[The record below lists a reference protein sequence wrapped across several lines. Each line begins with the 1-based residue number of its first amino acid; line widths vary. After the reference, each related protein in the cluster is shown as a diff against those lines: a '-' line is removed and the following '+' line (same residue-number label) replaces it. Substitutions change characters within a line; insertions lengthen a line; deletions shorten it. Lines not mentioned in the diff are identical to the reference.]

1 MSVYEI
7 SFLNFIAEIGGK
19 YIQAFKDAVMNQGFL
34 PIYMVQCMLFGPP
47 GVGKTCLLN
56 RLCDKP
62 APGIRATHD
71 APGSGSVSTI
81 VLDDMKV
88 MQTRLTT
95 VDYWNEIGNIEEQL
109 AVFIKS
115 VDPLSSESQ
124 SLPKDSL
131 QQNNSTPKVK
141 VSEST
146 DSGVTDLVPHDK
158 PQRSDENLIHDSES
172 LPPSGKN
179 DSPKPNV
186 GNDPALNKPSAISP
200 DSDASATDNALNKL
214 LESIEH
220 KNMSK
225 VEELVKDN
233 IIIFYTDAGGQP
245 EFQEVLPALVAGP
258 TIFVFVFSLLRGLNS
273 KYRVTYHSPESE
285 SCDYESSFTVMEVFM
300 QSLSSITSYHK
311 VLSRDVAL
319 YDFKSIVPPL
329 SVLVVATHRD
339 LVSETE
345 MRKIDT
351 ELRKAVEHT
360 SLYESGVIEYYSDTQ
375 LIIPVDN
382 YNDNND
388 SASVNEVVKRIIRKK
403 KGAYEIKF
411 PVNWLAF
418 NLSLRNVKGKST
430 LTLEE
435 CAKIAE
441 KCNVSQNDLE
451 ACLWFLHHRTGTIRY
466 YGNSEKLRNIVI
478 IQPSVIFEVIT
489 EFITSTFTVTKV
501 DKIDQSKFKQLGLF
515 RTKTVKEV
523 FENYHSKLGITYNVF
538 LDLLE
543 HLKILG
549 PSHDPRFG
557 DYFLPCALVHA
568 EEPTPFSHSEP
579 LLLGFECGFM
589 LTGVFSGLLAFLLWE
604 KEWSIEHENQLPLLY
619 RNKASFKYDTN
630 GHIVTI
636 RATPKHLEVY
646 IARENEN
653 CQTEVYYDVS
663 KILQEG
669 ITKVY
674 KTLQY
679 DELSSTHIFQFYC
692 SLPECEDEVLHTTKV
707 DCEDFTVCCEILDK
721 DYPISEE
728 RKCWFVHQPG

>member
-1 MSVYEI
+1 MYEI
-7 SFLNFIAEIGGK
+7 PFFNFIAEIGGK
-19 YIQAFKDAVMNQGFL
+19 YIQAFKDAVKNQGFL
-34 PIYMVQCMLFGPP
+34 PIYMVQCMPFGPP

-95 VDYWNEIGNIEEQL
+95 VDYWNEIGNIEEQS

-131 QQNNSTPKVK
+131 QQNNSHKVK

-146 DSGVTDLVPHDK
+146 YSGVNGLVPHDK
-158 PQRSDENLIHDSES
+158 TQMSNEDLIRHSNS
-172 LPPSGKN
+172 PPASAKN
-179 DSPKPNV
+179 DSPEPNI
-186 GNDPALNKPSAISP
+186 GNGPVQASATSP
-200 DSDASATDNALNKL
+200 DSYTSATHNILNRL
-214 LESIEH
+214 LESIKH
-220 KNMSK
+220 KDMSK
-225 VEELVKDN
+225 VEKIAKEMTT
-233 IIIFYTDAGGQP
+233 IFYTDAGGQP

-258 TIFVFVFSLLRGLNS
+258 TIFVLVFSLLRGLNS
-273 KYRVTYHSPESE
+273 KYHVTYHSPDSE
-285 SCDYESSFTVMEVFM
+285 SRDYESSFTVMEVFM
-300 QSLSSITSYHK
+300 QCLSSITSYHK

-319 YDFKSIVPPL
+319 YDSNSNVPPL

-345 MRKIDT
+345 VRKIDT

-382 YNDNND
+382 YDDNND

-418 NLSLRNVKGKST
+418 NLSLRNVEGRST

-435 CAKIAE
+435 CAKIAN
-441 KCNVSQNDLE
+441 KCNVSQDDLE

-478 IQPSVIFEVIT
+478 IQPSVMFEVIT
-489 EFITSTFTVTKV
+489 EFITSTFTVEKV

-515 RTKTVKEV
+515 QTKTVKEV
-523 FENYHSKLGITYNVF
+523 FENYHSKLGIAYNVF

-543 HLKILG
+543 HLNILG

-568 EEPTPFSHSEP
+568 EEPKPFSHSEP

-589 LTGVFSGLLAFLLWE
+589 LTGVFSGLLAFLLLQKRW
-604 KEWSIEHENQLPLLY
+604 KIKHEDQLPLLY
-619 RNKASFKYDTN
+619 RNKVSFKYDKI
-630 GHIVTI
+630 GHTVTL
-636 RATPKHLEVY
+636 RATAQHLEVY
-646 IARENEN
+646 IERKNEE
-653 CQTEVYYDVS
+653 CQTKVYYDVCQ
-663 KILQEG
+663 ILQQG
-669 ITKVY
+669 ITKAY

-692 SLPECEDEVLHTTKV
+692 SLPECEDEVLHTNKV

-721 DYPISEE
+721 DYPISRE
-728 RKCWFVHQPG
+728 RKCWFDSCKPG

>member
-19 YIQAFKDAVMNQGFL
+19 YIQAFKDAVKNQGFL
-34 PIYMVQCMLFGPP
+34 PIIMVQCMPFGPP

-95 VDYWNEIGNIEEQL
+95 VDYWNEIGNIEEQS

-131 QQNNSTPKVK
+131 QQNNSRKVK

-146 DSGVTDLVPHDK
+146 DSSVTDLVPHDK
-158 PQRSDENLIHDSES
+158 PQRSDESLIHDSHS
-172 LPPSGKN
+172 PPASAKN

-186 GNDPALNKPSAISP
+186 GNDPVLNTPSAISP
-200 DSDASATDNALNKL
+200 DSDASATDNILNKL

-220 KNMSK
+220 KDMSK
-225 VEELVKDN
+225 VEKLVKDN
-233 IIIFYTDAGGQP
+233 IGIFYTDAGGQP

-258 TIFVFVFSLLRGLNS
+258 TIFVLVFNLMSGLNS
-273 KYRVTYHSPESE
+273 KYRVTYHSPDSE
-285 SCDYESSFTVMEVFM
+285 SRESSFTVMEAFM
-300 QSLSSITSYHK
+300 QCLSSITSYHE
-311 VLSRDVAL
+311 VLSRNVAL
-319 YDFKSIVPPL
+319 YDSKSVVPPL

-345 MRKIDT
+345 IRKIDFELT
-351 ELRKAVEHT
+351 EAVKHT
-360 SLYESGVIEYYSDTQ
+360 SLYESGVIEHHSDTQ

-382 YNDNND
+382 YDDNND
-388 SASVNEVVKRIIRKK
+388 SASVNEVVKGIIRKK

-411 PVNWLAF
+411 PLGF
-418 NLSLRNVKGKST
+418 NLSLRNVEGRST

-441 KCNVSQNDLE
+441 KCNVSKDDLE

-466 YGNSEKLRNIVI
+466 YGNSAKLRNMVI

-489 EFITSTFTVTKV
+489 EFITSTFTFKKV
-501 DKIDQSKFKQLGLF
+501 GKINQSKFKQLGLF
-515 RTKTVKEV
+515 QTETVQNV
-523 FENYHSKLGITYNVF
+523 FENCQNKLGITYDVF
-538 LDLLE
+538 LALLE
-543 HLKILG
+543 HLNILV
-549 PSHDPRFG
+549 PSHDSKFG

-568 EEPTPFSHSEP
+568 EEPKPFSHSEP

-589 LTGVFSGLLAFLLWE
+589 LTGVFGGLIAFLLRE
-604 KEWSIEHENQLPLLY
+604 KQWRIKHENQLPLLY

-636 RATPKHLEVY
+636 RATHKHLEVY
-646 IARENEN
+646 IARENKK
-653 CQTEVYYDVS
+653 CQTEVYYDVCQ
-663 KILQEG
+663 ILQQG
-669 ITKVY
+669 ITKAY

-679 DELSSTHIFQFYC
+679 DESSSTHIFEFYC
-692 SLPECEDEVLHTTKV
+692 SLPECEDEVLHTNKV
-707 DCEDFTVCCEILDK
+707 DCKHLTVCCEILDK
-721 DYPISEE
+721 DYPISRE
-728 RKCWFVHQPG
+728 RKCWFDSCKPG